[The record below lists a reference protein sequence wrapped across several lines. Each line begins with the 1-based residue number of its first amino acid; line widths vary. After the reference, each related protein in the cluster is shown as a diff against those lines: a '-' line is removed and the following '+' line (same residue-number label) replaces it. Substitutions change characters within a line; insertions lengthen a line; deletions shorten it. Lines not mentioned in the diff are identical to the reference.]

1 MSSLPAINKAITVS
15 EAERT
20 STIWSRWYQQLWK
33 LLALPLLLFFV
44 LPIGTIF
51 VRLSPEDVWKVLQA
65 PQALQALSLSL
76 ITATVTTAIT
86 SITGTPLAYLI
97 YRRRSPFTR
106 FVETLIELPS
116 VLPPSVAGVAL
127 LLTFGRNGWLGQS
140 LSVMGIQIPFTPI
153 AVVLA
158 QLFIAS
164 PLYVK
169 SAALGFASIDCEVR
183 KAAALDGANRW
194 QILRYLI
201 IPLSWQA
208 IVSGLILTWA
218 RAIGEF
224 GATILFA
231 GNLPGRTQTMPIAI
245 YIGFETSLELALTLS
260 AILVLISFGILILLK
275 TFLHASNPE

>member
-1 MSSLPAINKAITVS
+1 MSSLPATKAITVS

-20 STIWSRWYQQLWK
+20 STTWSRWYQQLWK

-106 FVETLIELPS
+106 FIETLIELPS

>member
-1 MSSLPAINKAITVS
+1 MTSLPATKALSPTQS
-15 EAERT
+15 ERIPLLWT
-20 STIWSRWYQQLWK
+20 QWFQHLWK
-33 LLALPLLLFFV
+33 VSALPLLLFLL
-44 LPIGTIF
+44 LPIGSIF
-51 VRLSPEDVWKVLQA
+51 FRLTPTDIWRTLQA
-65 PQALQALSLSL
+65 SQALQALSLSL
-76 ITATVTTAIT
+76 VTATITTAVTLIA
-86 SITGTPLAYLI
+86 GTPVAYLI
-97 YRRRSPFTR
+97 YRRRSSFTR
-106 FVETLIELPS
+106 IIETLIELPS

-140 LSVMGIQIPFTPI
+140 LWVLGIQIPFTPI
-153 AVVLA
+153 AVILA

-169 SAALGFASIDCEVR
+169 SAALGFASIDCEIR

-194 QILRYLI
+194 QILRYI
-201 IPLSWQA
+201 VFPLSWQA
-208 IVSGLILTWA
+208 ILSGLVLTWA

-245 YIGFETSLELALTLS
+245 YIGFETSLETALTLS

-275 TFLHASNPE
+275 GILHASNSD

>member
-1 MSSLPAINKAITVS
+1 MTSLPATKALSPTRS
-15 EAERT
+15 ERT
-20 STIWSRWYQQLWK
+20 PLLWTQWFQNLWK
-33 LLALPLLLFFV
+33 VSALPLLLFLL
-44 LPIGTIF
+44 LPIGSIF
-51 VRLSPEDVWKVLQA
+51 FRLTPTDIWRTLQA

-76 ITATVTTAIT
+76 VTATITTAVTLIA
-86 SITGTPLAYLI
+86 GTPVAYLI
-97 YRRRSPFTR
+97 YRRRSSFTR
-106 FVETLIELPS
+106 IIETLIELPS

-140 LSVMGIQIPFTPI
+140 LWVLGIQIPFTPI
-153 AVVLA
+153 AVILA

-169 SAALGFASIDCEVR
+169 SAALGFASIDCEIR

-194 QILRYLI
+194 QILRYI
-201 IPLSWQA
+201 VFPLSWQA
-208 IVSGLILTWA
+208 ILSGLVLTWA

-245 YIGFETSLELALTLS
+245 YIGFETSLETALTLS

-275 TFLHASNPE
+275 GILHASNSD

>member
-1 MSSLPAINKAITVS
+1 MSSLPATKAITVP

-86 SITGTPLAYLI
+86 SIAGTPLAYLI

-106 FVETLIELPS
+106 FIETLIELPS

-140 LSVMGIQIPFTPI
+140 LSVMGIQIPFTPL

-194 QILRYLI
+194 QILRYI
-201 IPLSWQA
+201 VIPLSWQA
-208 IVSGLILTWA
+208 IVIGLILTWA

-275 TFLHASNPE
+275 TFLHASNSE

>member
-1 MSSLPAINKAITVS
+1 MSSLPATKAITVP
-15 EAERT
+15 EAQRT
-20 STIWSRWYQQLWK
+20 STPWSRWYRQLWK

-65 PQALQALSLSL
+65 PQAHQALSLSL

-86 SITGTPLAYLI
+86 SIAGTPLAYLI
-97 YRRRSPFTR
+97 YHRRSPFTR
-106 FVETLIELPS
+106 FIETLIELPS

-140 LSVMGIQIPFTPI
+140 LSVMGFQIPFTPL

-194 QILRYLI
+194 QILRYI
-201 IPLSWQA
+201 VIPLSWQA
-208 IVSGLILTWA
+208 IVIGLILTWA

>member
-1 MSSLPAINKAITVS
+1 MSSLPATKAITIS
-15 EAERT
+15 EAGRT
-20 STIWSRWYQQLWK
+20 STTWSRWYQQLWK

-51 VRLSPEDVWKVLQA
+51 VRLSPEDVWKVLQV
-65 PQALQALSLSL
+65 PQAHQALSLSL

-86 SITGTPLAYLI
+86 SIAGTPLAYLI

-106 FVETLIELPS
+106 FIETLIELPS

-140 LSVMGIQIPFTPI
+140 LSVMGIQIPFTPL

-194 QILRYLI
+194 QILRYI
-201 IPLSWQA
+201 VIPLSWQA